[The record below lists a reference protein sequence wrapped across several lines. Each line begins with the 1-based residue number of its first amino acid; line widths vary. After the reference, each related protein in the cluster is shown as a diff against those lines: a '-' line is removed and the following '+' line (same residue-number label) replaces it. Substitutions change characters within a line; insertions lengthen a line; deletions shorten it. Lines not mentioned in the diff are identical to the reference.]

1 MYLYPDE
8 GAEFGFLK
16 NPHVDSRE
24 GITGHIDLI
33 RIRFGYIHLLDFEP
47 MAAKQ
52 KYAMPQLLVY
62 ALALSARTEI

>member
-1 MYLYPDE
+1 M
-8 GAEFGFLK
+8 
-16 NPHVDSRE
+16 DSRE